1 MKNLEKTDNIIAK
14 IQLYLLFVLFI
25 APLLFVI
32 QNETYT
38 LTLEKTKHHYHKK
51 TLYISECNKFSE
63 DALMQYMKD
72 INIKFP
78 EVVFQ
83 QAKLESG
90 AFQSHLFTTKHN
102 LFGMKKAMQRT
113 TLSIGTPGEYAYFKS
128 WKECVIDYALYQTRY
143 FSKVKTK
150 EEYIN
155 ELCKSY
161 AENSNYKQLITEL
174 CNTKL

>member
-1 MKNLEKTDNIIAK
+1 MKKLEEIISRIQLHLMFIMLLTPLIYVITNGPSTTTIEKT
-14 IQLYLLFVLFI
+14 
-25 APLLFVI
+25 
-32 QNETYT
+32 T
-38 LTLEKTKHHYHKK
+38 HHYHKK

-63 DALMQYMKD
+63 KALMQYMKA

-90 AFQSHLFTTKHN
+90 NFNSHLFKTKHN
-102 LFGMKKAMQRT
+102 LFGMKKAMQRA
-113 TLSIGTPGEYAYFKS
+113 TLSIGKPNQYAYFKS
-128 WKECVIDYALYQTRY
+128 WKECVIDYALYQSRY
-143 FSKVKTK
+143 FPKVKRK

>member
-1 MKNLEKTDNIIAK
+1 MKNLEKINDLIAK
-14 IQLYLLFVLFI
+14 IQLQLLFALII
-25 APLLFVI
+25 APLLYVI
-32 QNETYT
+32 HSGPSIITI
-38 LTLEKTKHHYHKK
+38 EKTKHHFHKK
-51 TLYISECNKFSE
+51 TLYISECDKFSE
-63 DALMQYMKD
+63 KAFMQYMKS

-90 AFQSHLFTTKHN
+90 GFKSHLFKTKHN
-102 LFGMKKAMQRT
+102 LFGMKKAMQRA
-113 TLSIGTPGEYAYFKS
+113 TLSIGKPGEYAYFKS

-143 FSKVKTK
+143 FSKVKTQ

-155 ELCKSY
+155 ELCKNY
-161 AENSNYKQLITEL
+161 AENGNYKQLITEL

>member
-1 MKNLEKTDNIIAK
+1 MKKLEKIISK
-14 IQLYLLFVLFI
+14 IQLHLMLIMLL
-25 APLLFVI
+25 APLIYVI
-32 QNETYT
+32 NNGPSTT
-38 LTLEKTKHHYHKK
+38 TIEKTTHHYHKK

-63 DALMQYMKD
+63 KALMQYMKA

-90 AFQSHLFTTKHN
+90 NFNSHLFKTKHN
-102 LFGMKKAMQRT
+102 LFGMKKAMQRA
-113 TLSIGTPGEYAYFKS
+113 TLSIGMPNQYAYFKS
-128 WKECVIDYALYQTRY
+128 WKECVIDYALYQSRY
-143 FSKVKTK
+143 FSKVKTQ

-161 AENSNYKQLITEL
+161 AENGNYKKLITEL

>member
-1 MKNLEKTDNIIAK
+1 MKNLEKIVTK
-14 IQLYLLFVLFI
+14 IQLQLLFVILI

-32 QNETYT
+32 ISKPSIITF
-38 LTLEKTKHHYHKK
+38 EKTKHHYHKK

-63 DALMQYMKD
+63 HALMQYMKS

-90 AFQSHLFTTKHN
+90 GFKSHLFKTKHN
-102 LFGMKKAMQRT
+102 LFGMKKAMQRA
-113 TLSIGTPGEYAYFKS
+113 TLSIGKPGEYAYFKS

-143 FSKVKTK
+143 FSKVKTQ

-155 ELCKSY
+155 ELCKNY
-161 AENSNYKQLITEL
+161 AENGNYKQLITEL